1 MNAYIEIK
9 KFQCEDIITTS
20 TVLPIIP
27 PVIWGDGDTTPPTVE
42 D

>member
-20 TVLPIIP
+20 TVE
-27 PVIWGDGDTTPPTVE
+27 IWSDGNVTPPTKE
-42 D
+42 EP

>member
-20 TVLPIIP
+20 TVIEWP
-27 PVIWGDGDTTPPTVE
+27 DGNITPPTKE

>member
-20 TVLPIIP
+20 TVIIWP
-27 PVIWGDGDTTPPTVE
+27 DANITPPTEE